1 MVFYVALALAAL
13 ISPTL
18 TVQNDLADDAEAL
31 RGIEQTAPTIR
42 EPILASCMIEVAA
55 QSGNQAQLTDEKI
68 RGYAQKKA
76 RRLSSMI
83 AYEASLIERGR
94 AIYEK
99 EAPIKQDLFEHKL
112 ITAKEYATFLE
123 ASPEHHIQNLAKILR
138 EYPSCGMLDRAYPN
152 ATIQKAREAAGQ

>member
-18 TVQNDLADDAEAL
+18 TVQDDLADDAEAL

-76 RRLSSMI
+76 RRLLAEISGPT
-83 AYEASLIERGR
+83 LWF
-94 AIYEK
+94 
-99 EAPIKQDLFEHKL
+99 D
-112 ITAKEYATFLE
+112 
-123 ASPEHHIQNLAKILR
+123 NLAIHLR
-138 EYPSCGMLDRAYPN
+138 PLQSLKMLR
-152 ATIQKAREAAGQ
+152 

>member
-1 MVFYVALALAAL
+1 MVLHAALALAAL
-13 ISPTL
+13 ISTTL
-18 TVQNDLADDAEAL
+18 TVQDDLADDAEAL

-42 EPILASCMIEVAA
+42 EPILASCMIEIAA
-55 QSGNQAQLTDEKI
+55 QSGNQAQLTDEKL

-83 AYEASLIERGR
+83 AYEANLIERGR
-94 AIYEK
+94 GIFEK

-112 ITAKEYATFLE
+112 ITVEEYASFLK
-123 ASPEHHIQNLAKILR
+123 ANPEHHIQSLAKVLQ

-152 ATIQKAREAAGQ
+152 TTIQKARKAAGQ

>member
-18 TVQNDLADDAEAL
+18 TVQDDLADDAEAL

-55 QSGNQAQLTDEKI
+55 QSGNQVQLTDEKF

-83 AYEASLIERGR
+83 AYEASLIDRGR
-94 AIYEK
+94 AVYEK

-112 ITAKEYATFLE
+112 ITANEYAAF
-123 ASPEHHIQNLAKILR
+123 
-138 EYPSCGMLDRAYPN
+138 
-152 ATIQKAREAAGQ
+152 